1 MKHTKLVLLC
11 LFEWDFDGKNIVTL
25 YYVKIERLKFF
36 VLEGSLIVKK

>member
-25 YYVKIERLKFF
+25 CIMLK
-36 VLEGSLIVKK
+36 LKD